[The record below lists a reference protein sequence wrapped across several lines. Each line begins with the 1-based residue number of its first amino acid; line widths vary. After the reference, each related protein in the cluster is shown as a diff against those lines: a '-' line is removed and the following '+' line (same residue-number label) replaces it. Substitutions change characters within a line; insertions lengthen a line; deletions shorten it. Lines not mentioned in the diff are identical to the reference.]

1 MLDLFEP
8 DRFKSEK
15 INKIFSFEIEEFI
28 NDMKSDFKD
37 KINEQP
43 KHFKTDLAKKFIDK
57 CVEVCISEYEEIMVG
72 NHAIRAYEYYWTTL
86 N

>member
-8 DRFKSEK
+8 DGFKSE
-15 INKIFSFEIEEFI
+15 
-28 NDMKSDFKD
+28 

-43 KHFKTDLAKKFIDK
+43 KHFKTESAKKFIDK
-57 CVEVCISEYEEIMVG
+57 CVEVCVSEYKEIMVG
-72 NHAIRAYEYYWTTL
+72 NHAIDAYEYYWSTL